1 MDESQW
7 MKLNHHVHYVKVT
20 MLHGFSGGILQIW
33 IGISRQ
39 LMRMKLFQEDVVF
52 QIMTQNGDAMNVV
65 INGEKEKMTSVD
77 PFYEYVLKSLKK
89 RLRKTKVDEK
99 IDQ

>member
-1 MDESQW
+1 MY
-7 MKLNHHVHYVKVT
+7 L
-20 MLHGFSGGILQIW
+20 GFSGDILQIW
-33 IGISRQ
+33 IGISKQ

-52 QIMTQNGDAMNVV
+52 QIMTQNGNVMNVV
-65 INGEKEKMTSVD
+65 INGENEKMTNVD

-89 RLRKTKVDEK
+89 RLRKIKVDEK

>member
-1 MDESQW
+1 
-7 MKLNHHVHYVKVT
+7 
-20 MLHGFSGGILQIW
+20 
-33 IGISRQ
+33 
-39 LMRMKLFQEDVVF
+39 
-52 QIMTQNGDAMNVV
+52 MTQNGDAMNVV

-89 RLRKTKVDEK
+89 RLRKIKVDEK

>member
-1 MDESQW
+1 
-7 MKLNHHVHYVKVT
+7 
-20 MLHGFSGGILQIW
+20 
-33 IGISRQ
+33 
-39 LMRMKLFQEDVVF
+39 
-52 QIMTQNGDAMNVV
+52 MTQNGDAMNVV